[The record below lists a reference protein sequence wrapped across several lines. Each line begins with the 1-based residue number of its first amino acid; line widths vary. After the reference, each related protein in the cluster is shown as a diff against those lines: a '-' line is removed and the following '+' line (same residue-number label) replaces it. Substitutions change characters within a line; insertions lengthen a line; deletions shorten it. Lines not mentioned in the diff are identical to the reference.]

1 VRIIPHLQMT
11 HIVAVD
17 ELGVIDHADK
27 APDHVPVAEYLR
39 NRKQDG

>member
-17 ELGVIDHADK
+17 ELGVIDPADK
-27 APDHVPVAEYLR
+27 ARDHVPVAEYLR